1 MTHTIQIPFQQV
13 GPTPFSTD
21 DCHLKY
27 DLHAWRDTIE
37 MQKSEN
43 FYAKRKNKK

>member
-1 MTHTIQIPFQQV
+1 MTFTLGV
-13 GPTPFSTD
+13 S
-21 DCHLKY
+21 
-27 DLHAWRDTIE
+27 DTIE